1 MYHVNIHDVCIY
13 IYRYTPICIYIY
25 ICIWYTQV
33 YTCMYVLYVY
43 THNCRSKNPR
53 RDCPVLRPPGFQH
66 KTSREFFLSLWKS
79 YCMMY
84 VFPCFIIYVFCFVW
98 IGKVFAR
105 QVWGFPVNHFQQWT
119 PSLVHPQEP
128 EDSAPVAKHEL
139 QHRWCGVV
147 EWFSWRQVWFELW
160 PKLPGV
166 CGCTNAQD
174 RKRQGFF
181 PLHELFHREVTVRQ
195 DKAWGESQ
203 REVHSFDTAEESL
216 RFSPLQLSSKK
227 YWAEPPKFD
236 GAAFRHQLFYEMA
249 MAEGYISGKS
259 SWISKI
265 AMVSTLWHRNWIQLL
280 NFQCF
285 LAGLLVYVSLFLSTF
300 EVGKCRLFAVQAGRQ
315 ASGILAWVQG
325 VEQQAAGGKRSTCF
339 VQLRCCARL
348 GGGYPVILWIHGPWK
363 IWKQATGI
371 WRWTIWGYHLVI

>member
-1 MYHVNIHDVCIY
+1 MYFALFELVKC
-13 IYRYTPICIYIY
+13 
-25 ICIWYTQV
+25 
-33 YTCMYVLYVY
+33 L
-43 THNCRSKNPR
+43 
-53 RDCPVLRPPGFQH
+53 PGRFGVSQ
-66 KTSREFFLSLWKS
+66 W
-79 YCMMY
+79 
-84 VFPCFIIYVFCFVW
+84 IISSN
-98 IGKVFAR
+98 G
-105 QVWGFPVNHFQQWT
+105 H
-119 PSLVHPQEP
+119 
-128 EDSAPVAKHEL
+128 
-139 QHRWCGVV
+139 HRWCIRRSRRIVHPWRSMSFSIAGA
-147 EWFSWRQVWFELW
+147 EWLSGFHGAKSDLSCGQNCQVFVGA
-160 PKLPGV
+160 PTPRIAKGRV
-166 CGCTNAQD
+166 
-174 RKRQGFF
+174 FF

-300 EVGKCRLFAVQAGRQ
+300 EVGKCGLFAVQAGRQ